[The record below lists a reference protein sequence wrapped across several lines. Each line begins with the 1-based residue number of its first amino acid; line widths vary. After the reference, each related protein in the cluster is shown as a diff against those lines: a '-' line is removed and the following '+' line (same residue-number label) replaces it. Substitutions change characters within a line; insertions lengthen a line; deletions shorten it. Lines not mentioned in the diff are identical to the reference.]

1 MTFSADPLRLT
12 TILTDLVATN
22 SVNPTLVE
30 GAPGETEIAGLTTRH
45 MREAG
50 LEVTRY
56 EPEAGRPS
64 VGGPGRRWA
73 VRSTR

>member
-30 GAPGETEIAGLTTRH
+30 GAPGELEIARLTTRL

-50 LEVTRY
+50 LDVTRY
-56 EPEAGRPS
+56 EPEARRPS
-64 VGGPGRRWA
+64 VVGRLAGGG
-73 VRSTR
+73 